1 MSDNELC
8 KLIPFPSKNPGWNK
22 CDRGPERTLPFKRE
36 KLIAD
41 KPTEDNLEI
50 KSCREEI
57 RTYTIRIMEG
67 STMLAFNPS
76 FEDFENAKRNAEESF
91 GPEDEIDT
99 TIAAI
104 GVPEKKLYIVS
115 GTREKLMRDPLF
127 AKRYGDFEV
136 EYIDSSSLSNTSA
149 KKHE

>member
-1 MSDNELC
+1 MSEKLC
-8 KLIPFPSKNPGWNK
+8 KLIPFPSKNPSGNK
-22 CDRGPERTLPFKRE
+22 CDRGAERTMPFKRE
-36 KLIAD
+36 ELIAD
-41 KPTEDNLEI
+41 KSAEDSRKI

-57 RTYTIRIMEG
+57 RKYTIRIMEG

-76 FEDFENAKRNAEESF
+76 FESFENAKLNAEESF

-115 GTREKLMRDPLF
+115 GTREKLMKDALF
-127 AKRYGDFEV
+127 AERYGDFEV
-136 EYIDSSSLSNTSA
+136 EYIDSNKA
-149 KKHE
+149 KNKI